1 MKARND
7 VIGIEATIPAKKVDF
22 LAISEISRTK
32 IAVIKTFKI

>member
-22 LAISEISRTK
+22 LAIEDLRNYMK
-32 IAVIKTFKI
+32 VIMVGVFP